1 MRAFFLTEGTRTSPA
16 SRIRVYNH
24 LERLDTIA
32 DLHVRAVSFTGEAAC
47 RALVDGKKPCPPLRA
62 AEKLRQVAAWSSL
75 RGAARR
81 SDVLFIQRVLPPP
94 GTIAR
99 LAGLKTPLIYDFD
112 DAVYLGRAER
122 EMRFRAVVRAA
133 SLVIAVSRFAA
144 AEAIRR
150 GAAPERVTV
159 IPSPVDCAAVAR
171 RPAGGTGESS
181 FTVGWIGSPATTGY
195 LEAIWPEL
203 AAFAAGC
210 PRARFLFVGARPFD
224 TGALKSRVRFEPWSA
239 ENDRDLPAQM
249 DAGIMPLP
257 DDPWCRGKGGYK
269 LIQYMAAAVPC
280 LASPVGANLEVVEA
294 GVCGFFAA
302 QSGDWSR
309 HLARLAADPALC
321 DSLGAAGRKRAETVY
336 DYNVTSGQFL
346 TALQNA
352 AACGRTPDTSTGGVT
367 PGQSPAVER
376 K

>member
-1 MRAFFLTEGTRTSPA
+1 MRVFFLTEGTRTSPA

-24 LERLDTIA
+24 LERLAGRTDFEA
-32 DLHVRAVSFTGEAAC
+32 RAVSFTGEAAC

-62 AEKLRQVAAWSSL
+62 AEKLRQLAAWSSL

-81 SDVLFIQRVLPPP
+81 SDVLFVQRVLPPA

-99 LAGLKTPLIYDFD
+99 LARLKTPLVYDFD

-122 EMRFRAVVRAA
+122 EMRFRAVIRAA
-133 SLVIAVSRFAA
+133 ASVIAVSRFAA
-144 AEAIRR
+144 DEAIRR

-181 FTVGWIGSPATTGY
+181 FTVGWIGSPATTSY
-195 LEAIWPEL
+195 LEAVWPEL
-203 AAFAAGC
+203 AAFAADC

-224 TGALKSRVRFEPWSA
+224 TGTLKERVRFETWS
-239 ENDRDLPAQM
+239 EEKNRTLPAQM

-269 LIQYMAAAVPC
+269 LIQYMSAGVAC
-280 LASPVGANLEVVEA
+280 LASPVGANLEVVED

-302 QSGDWSR
+302 QSGDWRR
-309 HLARLAADPALC
+309 HLARLADNPALC
-321 DSLGAAGRKRAETVY
+321 DSLGAAGRQRAETVY
-336 DYNVTSGQFL
+336 DYAVTSGQFL
-346 TALQNA
+346 SALQQA